1 MPGAQENPEILHL
14 KQPPRINAHTH
25 TLYIHTCIYTHMYI
39 RVSVVQKNSVLNTH
53 NAHTH
58 TLYVHTCIYTHMY
71 IRVSVVQKNS
81 VPTLLD

>member
-1 MPGAQENPEILHL
+1 
-14 KQPPRINAHTH
+14 
-25 TLYIHTCIYTHMYI
+25 
-39 RVSVVQKNSVLNTH
+39 VSVVQKNSVLNTH